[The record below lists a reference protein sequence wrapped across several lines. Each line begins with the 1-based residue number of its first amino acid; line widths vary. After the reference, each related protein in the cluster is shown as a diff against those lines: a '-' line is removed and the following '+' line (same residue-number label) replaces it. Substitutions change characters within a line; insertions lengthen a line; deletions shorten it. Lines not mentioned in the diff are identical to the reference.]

1 MVGVYA
7 KVLYANSTISS
18 LASSSITPYAA
29 ITVGTFDGTPRLVIG
44 TEGTLRFANGAMRA
58 NTGSISVG
66 GIGSNLYLV
75 PVGGSNTTIFNV
87 NAIFSNTAFS
97 IRTNYI
103 PTQANVAILY
113 STGP

>member
-1 MVGVYA
+1 
-7 KVLYANSTISS
+7 
-18 LASSSITPYAA
+18 
-29 ITVGTFDGTPRLVIG
+29 
-44 TEGTLRFANGAMRA
+44 LRFANGAMRA

-66 GIGSNLYLV
+66 GIGSNLYIV

-87 NAIFSNTAFS
+87 NTIFSNTAFS